1 VDLGLRGKRAAVSGG
16 SRGIG
21 RSIALTLADEGA
33 DVAICAR
40 GPERLAATLAE
51 IEARRVRG
59 FAQPVQA
66 RDGAQ
71 MRGWVEAS
79 AAALGG
85 LDILVANVSGGGGT
99 DAEGY
104 WRRNFEIDLM
114 GAVRM
119 VEAGLPHL
127 RAARKAGGGGG
138 SIIVMATMAASET
151 FVAPMAYNAVKA
163 SLITWGQ
170 QLAQKLAPEGIRV
183 NILSPGPTM
192 FPGSNWEMIRVARS
206 RTYRDVLRK
215 QPQGRMATAEE
226 IARSAV
232 FLASPAASWCNGAHL
247 TVDGGWSKRVGF

>member
-1 VDLGLRGKRAAVSGG
+1 
-16 SRGIG
+16 
-21 RSIALTLADEGA
+21 
-33 DVAICAR
+33 
-40 GPERLAATLAE
+40 
-51 IEARRVRG
+51 
-59 FAQPVQA
+59 
-66 RDGAQ
+66 
-71 MRGWVEAS
+71 
-79 AAALGG
+79 
-85 LDILVANVSGGGGT
+85 
-99 DAEGY
+99 
-104 WRRNFEIDLM
+104 
-114 GAVRM
+114 
-119 VEAGLPHL
+119 
-127 RAARKAGGGGG
+127 
-138 SIIVMATMAASET
+138 
-151 FVAPMAYNAVKA
+151 MAYNAVKA

>member
-1 VDLGLRGKRAAVSGG
+1 MDLGLRGKRAAVSGG

-21 RSIALTLADEGA
+21 RAIALTLAGEGA

-51 IEARRVRG
+51 IEAAGVRG
-59 FAQPVQA
+59 FARAVQA

-71 MRGWVEAS
+71 VRDWVEA
-79 AAALGG
+79 AAAAFGG

-119 VEAGLPHL
+119 VEVGLPHL
-127 RAARKAGGGGG
+127 RRAGGG
-138 SIIVMATMAASET
+138 SILVMATMAASET

-170 QLAQKLAPEGIRV
+170 QLAQRLAPEGIRV
-183 NILSPGPTM
+183 NVLSPGPTM
-192 FPGSNWEMIRVARS
+192 FPGSNWEMIQVARS
-206 RTYRDVLRK
+206 RTYRDVIRK

-232 FLASPAASWCNGAHL
+232 FLASPAAGWCNGAHL

>member
-1 VDLGLRGKRAAVSGG
+1 MDLGLRGRRAAVSGG

-21 RSIALTLADEGA
+21 RAIALKLADEGA

-40 GPERLAATLAE
+40 GPERLAATVAE
-51 IEARRVRG
+51 VEARGVRG
-59 FAQPVQA
+59 FAAPVQA

-71 MRGWVEAS
+71 LRTWVED
-79 AAALGG
+79 AAATLGG

-127 RAARKAGGGGG
+127 RAAGGG
-138 SIIVMATMAASET
+138 SIVVMATMAASET
-151 FVAPMAYNAVKA
+151 FVVPMAYNAVKA
-163 SLITWGQ
+163 SLVAWGQ

-183 NILSPGPTM
+183 NVLAPGPT
-192 FPGSNWEMIRVARS
+192 
-206 RTYRDVLRK
+206 T
-215 QPQGRMATAEE
+215 
-226 IARSAV
+226 
-232 FLASPAASWCNGAHL
+232 
-247 TVDGGWSKRVGF
+247 